1 MAKNRVTGPKTRG
14 DFMNRFLASFL
25 RRGKE
30 GFVSLF
36 VRFYEGALSE
46 RGWRGVDAAFPF
58 FGGHLHGFGSA
69 DFLEAW
75 EVPSVRKIAALVR
88 LDGLDAAV
96 PNGVQEAA
104 RPVGL
109 I

>member
-30 GFVSLF
+30 GFVSLS
-36 VRFYEGALSE
+36 VRFYEGAFSE
-46 RGWRGVDAAFPF
+46 RGWRCVDATLPF

-69 DFLEAW
+69 DFLEAR